1 MAELLN
7 IFLNNDILAN
17 SYKSKQLR
25 IEHKYPIRENA
36 QQHGERLLREYT
48 QAKAL
53 AQTYSSEQVAA
64 IKTKNGCYFDIS
76 GLKGKELVVKS
87 LEAVS
92 SGIRICNVRV
102 AGEKENAEITA
113 TVYIPDSKENIFVS
127 KLEKYAEGT
136 QGYKQKPA
144 HDNLVKSIEA
154 IKASVVKSLWTDRSE
169 LFPHEVASWCEVWLR
184 IQQNNSTAM
193 RDEFSALC
201 HKLEIPIKNE
211 FLIFPDR
218 MVCAA
223 FVSDKELGKILQYCD
238 YLAEFRR
245 VAELN
250 SFFMDLAPS
259 EQKAW
264 ADEMLTRI
272 KIDKGDVSV
281 CILDTGV
288 NDSHPLL
295 KPFYEENSVLKARDY
310 MISGADMNGHG
321 TQMAGIAGY
330 GDLRENLA
338 DGKSVTIQ
346 HSLESVKIIGNKK
359 NEPELY
365 GEYTKQAVSIVEI
378 ANPTKQRALC
388 LAVTAIPTANKDGG
402 RPSSWSAAID
412 AIASGTDTDDG
423 SKRLVLVSAG
433 NVCLHEYN
441 ELKQRYPDASIL
453 HEIEDPGQSWNA
465 LTVGAATN
473 RINIDSPYHDGYTP
487 LASAGALSPY
497 SSTSRLWSSKWPIKP
512 EILCE
517 GGNAATNEEGTVDS
531 CDNLSILTTHY
542 RPTERLFTTTN
553 ATSAAVANASWMASQ
568 IMNRYPNCWPE
579 TVRALMIASASWS
592 DVMYNMFCNDDTK
605 KKDVQMLLRTCGYG
619 IASLEKAQFS
629 AENAVNMII
638 EAELQPYEKRDGYCG
653 FGQMHLHQLP
663 WPRDYLLGMGAA
675 DVELK
680 VVLSYFVEPGPG
692 DIGFNDRYRYPSCG
706 LRFDV
711 NNVSE
716 SRERFERRINQQMQN
731 EENDS
736 VVDLAENDTDR
747 WLVGVKGRTTGSLH
761 CDIWKGTAAELSES
775 NLIAIYPTTGWWR
788 TRGYLNR
795 QDSKIRY
802 SLVVTLSTPQMEA
815 KIYTEIVNQIKI
827 PVEIRNRKVS
837 RQE

>member
-7 IFLNNDILAN
+7 IFLNNEILEN
-17 SYKSKQLR
+17 SYKSKQIR
-25 IEHKYPIRENA
+25 ITHKYPMRENA
-36 QQHGERLLREYT
+36 QQHGERLLQEYA
-48 QAKAL
+48 QAKVA
-53 AQTYSSEQVAA
+53 ARTYSPEQVAA

-76 GLKGKELVVKS
+76 GLKGKELVIKS

-92 SGIRICNVRV
+92 SGIRVCNVHV
-102 AGEKENAEITA
+102 AGERDNAEITA
-113 TVYIPDSKENIFVS
+113 TVYIPDSKENIFVN
-127 KLEKYAEGT
+127 KLKKYAEGI
-136 QGYKQKPA
+136 QGDNQKPA
-144 HDNLVKSIEA
+144 HDDLVKSIEA
-154 IKASVVKSLWTDRSE
+154 IKASVVISLWTDRIE
-169 LFPHEVASWCEVWLR
+169 LFPHEVPSWCEVWLR
-184 IQQNNSTAM
+184 IQQSNAAAV

-201 HKLEIPIKNE
+201 HKLNIPIKNE

-223 FVSDKELGKILQYCD
+223 FVSEKELGQLLQYCD

-272 KIDKGDVSV
+272 RIEKSDVSV

-288 NDSHPLL
+288 NDAHPLL
-295 KPFYEENSVLKARDY
+295 KPFYGKDSVLKARDY
-310 MISGADMNGHG
+310 MLSGADMDGHG

-330 GDLRENLA
+330 GDLREHLA
-338 DGKSVTIQ
+338 DGESVTIQ
-346 HSLESVKIIGNKK
+346 HSLESVKIIGNKE

-365 GEYTKQAVSIVEI
+365 GDYTKQAVSIVEI

-388 LAVTAIPTANKDGG
+388 LAVTAKPTANKDDG

-412 AIASGTDTDDG
+412 ALASGADDG

-433 NVCLHEYN
+433 NVRLYEYN
-441 ELKQRYPDASIL
+441 ELKLRYPDASNL

-465 LTVGAATN
+465 LTVGAATY
-473 RINIDSPYHDGYTP
+473 RINIDSPYHNGYTP
-487 LASAGALSPY
+487 LAAAGALSPY

-517 GGNAATNEEGTVDS
+517 GGNAAINEEGTVDS
-531 CDNLSILTTHY
+531 CDNLSILTTHS
-542 RPTERLFTTTN
+542 RPTERLFSTTN

-568 IMNRYPNCWPE
+568 IMSRYPNCWPE
-579 TVRALMIASASWS
+579 TVRALMVASAKWS
-592 DVMYNMFCNDDTK
+592 DVMLNMFCTDNTK
-605 KKDVQMLLRTCGYG
+605 KKNVQMLLRTCGYG
-619 IASLEKAQFS
+619 IANLERAEFC

-638 EAELQPYEKRDGYCG
+638 EAELQPYEKRDSYCG

-663 WPRDYLLGMGAA
+663 WPKDYLLDMGAA

-692 DIGFNDRYRYPSCG
+692 EIGFNDRYRYPSCG

-716 SRERFERRINQQMQN
+716 SREKFERRINQQMQN
-731 EENDS
+731 EEIDS
-736 VVDLAENDTDR
+736 AIDVAENDTDR

-761 CDIWKGTAAELSES
+761 CDIWKGTAADLSES
-775 NLIAIYPTTGWWR
+775 NLIAIYPTSGWWR

-795 QDSKIRY
+795 QDSRIRY
-802 SLVVTLSTPQMEA
+802 SLVVTLSTPQIES
-815 KIYTEIVNQIKI
+815 KLYTEIVNQINI
-827 PVEIRNRKVS
+827 PVKIRNR
-837 RQE
+837 RI